1 MRKNRHLKT
10 CKGDFRLREMI
21 TKEAAKLMYEGHSN
35 QYHTAKWRA
44 AKSVLSRG
52 DKRVK
57 NIRTHDL
64 PSNGE
69 ISEAVYALAK
79 FNEGDSISVRLF
91 AMRIAALDIMEK
103 LDEFSPRLIG
113 SVSTGCIKKSS
124 DIDIHIFTDSIEM
137 LEHKLQEL
145 NWHFEREQTHI
156 LYNGKPREF
165 THIYIEQEFP
175 VELSVYP
182 SNEIRVQ
189 GRSSTDGKPIVR
201 FSYTKL
207 LALIQGEHNE
217 QWQAHIDNQEHGL

>member
-1 MRKNRHLKT
+1 
-10 CKGDFRLREMI
+10 MI

-52 DKRVK
+52 EKRVK
-57 NIRTHDL
+57 TIRTHDL

-79 FNEGDSISVRLF
+79 FNEGDSSSIRLF
-91 AMRIAALDIMEK
+91 AMRISALDIMEK

-113 SVSTGCIKKSS
+113 SVSTGRIKKSS
-124 DIDIHIFTDSIEM
+124 DIDIHIFTDS
-137 LEHKLQEL
+137 LEILEQKLHVL
-145 NWHFEREQTHI
+145 NWHFERKQTHI

-165 THIYIEQEFP
+165 THFYIEQEFP

-189 GRSSTDGKPIVR
+189 GRSSTDGKPILRV
-201 FSYTKL
+201 SYAKL
-207 LALIQGEHNE
+207 LTLIQEQHAE
-217 QWQAHIDNQEHGL
+217 QWQAYIEGEGKELD